1 MSTLTRRRWGTDVTP
16 WKELEAFGNRIGRWF
31 DSPSLFEPLRP
42 TMFSTSLLSEAGTW
56 MPAVELVES
65 DTEFV
70 LTAEVPGM
78 SKADLDISI
87 DDNVLT
93 LKGEKKLER
102 EENRERMH
110 IRERAYGSFERC
122 FALPPNIEADKIK
135 AEYHDGV
142 LEVHIPKGPQSK
154 GRHIEIK

>member
-1 MSTLTRRRWGTDVTP
+1 MGALTRRRWGTDVTP
-16 WKELEAFGNRIGRWF
+16 WQELEAFGNRIGRWF
-31 DSPSLFEPLRP
+31 ESPNLFETFRP
-42 TMFSTSLLSEAGTW
+42 MFSTPLLSERSTW
-56 MPAVELVES
+56 MPAVELSES

-78 SKADLDISI
+78 SKEDLDISI

-102 EENRERMH
+102 EEERERMH
-110 IRERAYGSFERC
+110 IRERTYGSFERC

-135 AEYHDGV
+135 AEYHEGV
-142 LEVHIPKGPQSK
+142 VEVHIPKGPQSK
-154 GRHIEIK
+154 GRHIEIE